1 MLDHSWKLGDEASG
15 FLPSSPTFHDFFSS
29 KRPQQ
34 KARCNPHQGDTF
46 GHNALL
52 PICGW
57 GSIDSLR
64 ALLEMAPGI
73 KMHRALHVAVFG
85 EGAPAQIIPEL
96 LLAGREEVKQ

>member
-1 MLDHSWKLGDEASG
+1 MLDS
-15 FLPSSPTFHDFFSS
+15 PSPIISHDDHDFFSS
-29 KRPQQ
+29 KRPRQ
-34 KARCNPHQGDTF
+34 KAKCNPHQGDTF

-73 KMHRALHVAVFG
+73 KMHRALHIAVFG
-85 EGAPAQIIPEL
+85 EGAPEQIIPEL